1 MSGVSIFSRVRTAA
15 GRFAGA
21 DQGNIAVIFAIA
33 AVPIISFVGAA
44 IDYTRANTART
55 AMQAALDS
63 VSLMLSK
70 DLSSGII
77 SSSDVNAKAQ
87 SYFTALFNNADANSV
102 SVSAVYTAASGS
114 TAAKIKVDGSGNVTT
129 DFMKVAGFPK
139 IDFNT
144 SATATWGNQRLRVA
158 LVLDVT
164 GSMGQDGKM
173 TAMKPAAKSLIDKI
187 ALMATNP
194 GDYYA
199 CHAICV
205 RRVEDEAA
213 YLKEIGR

>member
-114 TAAKIKVDGSGNVTT
+114 TAAKIDTRTLNVL
-129 DFMKVAGFPK
+129 
-139 IDFNT
+139 
-144 SATATWGNQRLRVA
+144 S
-158 LVLDVT
+158 
-164 GSMGQDGKM
+164 
-173 TAMKPAAKSLIDKI
+173 
-187 ALMATNP
+187 
-194 GDYYA
+194 
-199 CHAICV
+199 
-205 RRVEDEAA
+205 
-213 YLKEIGR
+213 